1 MDLSNT
7 FRNLAHKYFKNAL
20 VVADRFHVVRLI
32 NHHFLKTWSLLDSEG
47 RKSKGLISMMRRRE
61 WSKFNPKSKDRLMKY
76 LNANPALKAVYDFKQ
91 ELMRLVLSRVHSR
104 AQATPLVERFLEAI
118 KSLQESPFA
127 SMATL
132 GNTLFEWQ
140 KEIVRMWRFSKTN
153 SITKGL
159 HRRVDE
165 ILNRAYGMRNFNNF
179 RIRVKAYAG

>member
-1 MDLSNT
+1 
-7 FRNLAHKYFKNAL
+7 
-20 VVADRFHVVRLI
+20 
-32 NHHFLKTWSLLDSEG
+32 LDPEG
-47 RKSKGLISMMRRRE
+47 RKSKGLISMMRRHE
-61 WSKFNPKSKDRLMKY
+61 WSKFNPKSKERLIKY
-76 LNANPALKAVYDFKQ
+76 LEANPALKAVYDFKQ
-91 ELMRLVLSRVHSR
+91 ELTKLILSRVHSR
-104 AQATPLVERFLEAI
+104 SQAKPLVERFLETI

-140 KEIVRMWRFSKTN
+140 NEIVRMWRFSKTN
-153 SITKGL
+153 SITEGL